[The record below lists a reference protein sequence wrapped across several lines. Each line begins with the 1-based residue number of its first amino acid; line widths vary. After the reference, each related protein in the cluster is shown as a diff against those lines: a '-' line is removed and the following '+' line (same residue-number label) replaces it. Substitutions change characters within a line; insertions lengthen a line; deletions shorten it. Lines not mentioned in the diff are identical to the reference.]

1 MTRQELMNGLNAL
14 MEQQAALNAQIAQF
28 QEAIRQLDDAERTAK
43 INEVTELL
51 ANATLQQVDYVL
63 NYLRGVENI
72 PTPAPQVAIGVAVPE
87 TDGETIA
94 EPTTIPIPT
103 PTVEPTTEEPRS
115 SHIIVE
121 PIMEE
126 PDIPNSEPVTYTE
139 QANVEDYLVDG
150 RIPWT
155 DATISVVGLSHQ
167 EMWTVDHDSPQIGDI
182 VKLYPP
188 QRRDGRV
195 VRSILAHT
203 VEDEPRAIGILP
215 QGAEKVAELEA
226 IGAPIVKNRDAYAD
240 EAMRN
245 GKYATVVGVVP
256 GRYCFLKLNEE
267 ENPAPTEEPAPVEEE
282 PAVPEGVETILEGFV
297 ANATEARRMF
307 EAQKRSWHLF
317 SSVEEVGRWFKIEYY
332 DNRCNSND
340 FIKYIAVAKAEE

>member
-1 MTRQELMNGLNAL
+1 MTREELMNGLNAL

-28 QEAIRQLDDAERTAK
+28 QEAIRQLDDEERIAK

-51 ANATLQQVDYVL
+51 ANASLQQVNYIL
-63 NYLRGVENI
+63 NYLRGAENI
-72 PTPAPQVAIGVAVPE
+72 PASAPQVIVEPVGITVTEADAEAVTEPVVVVA
-87 TDGETIA
+87 
-94 EPTTIPIPT
+94 PT
-103 PTVEPTTEEPRS
+103 PTVAPA
-115 SHIIVE
+115 E
-121 PIMEE
+121 PIAQPVVET
-126 PDIPNSEPVTYTE
+126 PAPVTYTE

-167 EMWTVDHDSPQIGDI
+167 EMWTIDHDSPQIGDT

-188 QRRDGRV
+188 QRQDGRV

-215 QGAEKVAELEA
+215 QSDSKVEELQA

-245 GKYATVVGVVP
+245 GKMATVVGVIP

-267 ENPAPTEEPAPVEEE
+267 DTPAPTEEPAPVEEPE
-282 PAVPEGVETILEGFV
+282 VPEGIERILEGFA
-297 ANATEARRMF
+297 ANAAEARRMF
-307 EAQKRSWHLF
+307 EAQKASHHLF
-317 SSVEEVGRWFKIEYY
+317 SKVEEIGRFFKVEYF

-340 FIKYIAVAKAEE
+340 FIKSVAVAKAE

>member
-1 MTRQELMNGLNAL
+1 MTREELMNGLNAL

-28 QEAIRQLDDAERTAK
+28 QEAIRQLDDEERIAK

-51 ANATLQQVDYVL
+51 ANASLQQVDYIL
-63 NYLRGVENI
+63 NYLRGAENI
-72 PTPAPQVAIGVAVPE
+72 PASTPQVVVEPVGITVTEADAEAVTEPVVVVA
-87 TDGETIA
+87 
-94 EPTTIPIPT
+94 PT
-103 PTVEPTTEEPRS
+103 PTVAPAEPVAQS
-115 SHIIVE
+115 VVE
-121 PIMEE
+121 TPA
-126 PDIPNSEPVTYTE
+126 SVTYTE

-150 RIPWT
+150 RIPWA

-167 EMWTVDHDSPQIGDI
+167 EMWTIDHDSPQIGDT

-215 QGAEKVAELEA
+215 QSPSKVSELEA
-226 IGAPIVKNRDAYAD
+226 IGAPIVKNQDAYAD

-267 ENPAPTEEPAPVEEE
+267 DTPAPTEEPAPVEEPE
-282 PAVPEGVETILEGFV
+282 VPEGVERILEGF
-297 ANATEARRMF
+297 AADATEARRIF
-307 EAQKRSWHLF
+307 NEQKRDYWTF
-317 SSVEEVGRWFKIEYY
+317 SHIEEVGRWFKINFL
-332 DNRCNSND
+332 DHRCNSDNWR
-340 FIKYIAVAKAEE
+340 KSVAVAKAE